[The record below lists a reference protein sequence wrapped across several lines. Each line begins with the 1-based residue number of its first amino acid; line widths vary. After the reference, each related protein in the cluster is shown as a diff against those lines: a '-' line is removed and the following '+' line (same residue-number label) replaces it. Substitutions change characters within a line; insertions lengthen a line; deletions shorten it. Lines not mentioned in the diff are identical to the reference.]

1 MAQHFHPIPVAAV
14 TREAEDAVAVR
25 LAVPAD
31 LKAVFAFKPGQHLTL
46 RRELNGVDERRSY
59 SLCSGVLDDQ
69 WRLGIRS
76 VPGGA
81 FSTWATESLRAG
93 DVLEC
98 MTPDGSFFPLL
109 DAAHAKHYLLIAA
122 GSGIA
127 YNVGRFITA
136 AGVLAAGGLF
146 VALGGSY
153 TRIGA
158 ACGMVYLLG
167 IVAIRW
173 APDTTGR
180 GLIHSKTSSPSTP

>member
-1 MAQHFHPIPVAAV
+1 MAQHFHRIPVAAV
-14 TREAEDAVAVR
+14 TPEADDAVAVR
-25 LAVPAD
+25 LEVPPE
-31 LKAVFAFKPGQHLTL
+31 LKAAFAFKPGQHLTL
-46 RRELNGVDERRSY
+46 RRVLNGVDERRSY

-122 GSGIA
+122 GSGITPLLSIA
-127 YNVGRFITA
+127 RS
-136 AGVLAAGGLF
+136 VLSVEPPARSIA
-146 VALGGSY
+146 VAS
-153 TRIGA
+153 
-158 ACGMVYLLG
+158 
-167 IVAIRW
+167 
-173 APDTTGR
+173 
-180 GLIHSKTSSPSTP
+180 STP